1 MFFFSAR
8 LVVMSPLRSAQNV
21 RPREAQK
28 SPGRPKDAQVGPA
41 RPREAQRGPGRPRDA
56 HRGPGR
62 PRETQRGPVRP
73 KELHRSPGENQNK
86 QWLLSWRRARR
97 RRRMRRF
104 GNVSVVCVI
113 VWLCVLIVS
122 FSGCC
127 LIVGSLRNVS
137 VCFVWVSVGCL
148 GDCCR

>member
-1 MFFFSAR
+1 MPIAW
-8 LVVMSPLRSAQNV
+8 VVAFIAYIRYTSSLLFCSFACSPLFFLLYSRIWMARKAQK
-21 RPREAQK
+21 RPRKAQ
-28 SPGRPKDAQVGPA
+28 G
-41 RPREAQRGPGRPRDA
+41 
-56 HRGPGR
+56 GPGR
-62 PRETQRGPVRP
+62 PREAQGSSERPRETQRDPVRP
-73 KELHRSPGENQNK
+73 KELHRSPGENQSK
-86 QWLLSWRRARR
+86 QWLLSWRRGRR

-137 VCFVWVSVGCL
+137 VCFL
-148 GDCCR
+148 